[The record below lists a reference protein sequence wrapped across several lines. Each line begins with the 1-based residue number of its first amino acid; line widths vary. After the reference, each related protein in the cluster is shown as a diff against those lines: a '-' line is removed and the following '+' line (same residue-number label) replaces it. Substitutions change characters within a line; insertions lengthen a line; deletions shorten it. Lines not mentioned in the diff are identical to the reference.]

1 MRKLALALA
10 LLATPAQA
18 QMLLTGVSNESAGTS
33 SFVGTADAAGS
44 APIAFWGMRAMSTAI
59 AAAGT
64 QKLFQLTKTGAT
76 CDILVANNGGP
87 GLTTACTGTG
97 TNGVNIATF
106 CSTACTFSAWYDQT
120 GNGQDLFQATVAN
133 QPIYTTNC
141 VGTFSCAQGDAA
153 RELDRNPLTTQNQP
167 FTISAFAERTGAFTT
182 AGTVFAGNGF
192 DVQLLFD
199 STANN
204 IFMYAG
210 NSTNTMTTADS
221 APHSLIAVYNGST
234 SGAVIDG
241 TPPTACFGGGVFACN
256 ASTNGISGASALIT
270 NSGNPSNH
278 PFTGYVF
285 ELGIWN
291 GGWTTT
297 QWTPVSANQ
306 CNYWTGNSTC
316 AIGGTVKTHVQ
327 TIGNTVGTC
336 GTTCAI
342 ATFGSAVGSG
352 NVVLGEIL
360 WNDQGTS
367 SITVSSIVDDK
378 GNSYVLGTKV
388 HDSAATNLA
397 AQSFW
402 RGNVTGGPTT
412 FTITFSAAGVTAVL
426 AKVDE
431 YSGAIPVTDPSDG
444 NTGQLQAPPPGTTDG
459 VTSGNITTTGTN
471 DLIWSG
477 TVNLNGVAN
486 LTGTGFTLRSPCQAN
501 YICIEDKNLASPG
514 TTAGTWTWPS
524 SGSTITHVV
533 AIK

>member
-44 APIAFWGMRAMSTAI
+44 APIAFWGMRAMSTAT

-316 AIGGTVKTHVQ
+316 AIGGTPKTFVQ
-327 TIGNTVGTC
+327 TIGNTNA
-336 GTTCAI
+336 TTCSTCTL
-342 ATFGSAVGSG
+342 ATLGAAVGVG
-352 NVVLGEIL
+352 NVVVGAMLI
-360 WNDQGTS
+360 NDNSTPS
-367 SITVSSIVDDK
+367 TVLTGVTDDK
-378 GNSYVLGTKV
+378 GNTYNIGTRIR
-388 HDSAATNLA
+388 DAGTGLSQQL
-397 AQSFW
+397 FW
-402 RGNVTGGPTT
+402 RGNITNGPTV
-412 FTITFSAAGVTAVL
+412 FTGTYSANIIAVL
-426 AKVDE
+426 TKVTE
-431 YSGAIPVTDPSDG
+431 YSGAATLTDPSDG
-444 NTGQLQAPPPGTTDG
+444 TTGQEQSPPPATTDA
-459 VTSGNITTTGTN
+459 VTSTNITTTVAN
-471 DLIWSG
+471 DLIWGVSSSMSG
-477 TVNLNGVAN
+477 TLSTV
-486 LTGTGFTLRSPCQAN
+486 GTGFTGRGNQAN
-501 YICIEDKNLASPG
+501 YLLVEDKNLVTAG
-514 TTAGTWTWPS
+514 TTAATYTWGG
-524 SGSTITHVV
+524 SGNTITQVI